1 MVKSIDYSEFLDGNK
16 DYWILIKETSSFLY
30 YLSKSKKLLKKR
42 KNGFTNRGDVATRK
56 VALTIKDKREIDID
70 YYWNRKFVEELK
82 GWYNKW
88 QVLIYR

>member
-42 KNGFTNRGDVATRK
+42 KNGFTNRGDVATKK
-56 VALTIKDKREIDID
+56 VPLTIKDKREIDLD
-70 YYWNRKFVEELK
+70 YYWNKKFVEELK

-88 QVLIYR
+88 QVLNYR